1 MLVAMIMA
9 NISKITATTII
20 IIIIIYTKA
29 IIIINI
35 INNIRSKR
43 RIKIRMV

>member
-1 MLVAMIMA
+1 MLVAMNMA

-20 IIIIIYTKA
+20 IIIIYTKA
-29 IIIINI
+29 III

>member
-9 NISKITATTII
+9 NISKITATT

>member
-9 NISKITATTII
+9 NISKITATTI

>member
-20 IIIIIYTKA
+20 ITKA